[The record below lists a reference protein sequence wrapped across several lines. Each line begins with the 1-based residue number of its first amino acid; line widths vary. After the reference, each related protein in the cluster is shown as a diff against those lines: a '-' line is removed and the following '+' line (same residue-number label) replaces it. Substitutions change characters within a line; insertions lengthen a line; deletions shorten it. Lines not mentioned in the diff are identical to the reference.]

1 MKNQELY
8 DISIEEFDKMNEK
21 HVFSEKYKKNKQKM
35 LKDYRKSVWSST
47 GAKTA
52 KVAVACAAVL
62 IASPVVANAA
72 SNGELFSR
80 IWGKA
85 GHKDVAAHEETIYL
99 GEDEGTFTASYPE
112 RTYEDVNPQKA
123 ESLIGDSMSYPNIT
137 KEIDGTTITILSV
150 VRDNNSA
157 VIEYTLEK
165 AGGVDALKYSQ
176 LDNEAK
182 GAWISEESTFNFS
195 IGNGSTI
202 VDLENSTDEKL
213 YCYEYITLDD
223 DQNYVEMKI
232 EEYPCKLKEIY
243 ALDYKD
249 PKREELENQ
258 VVSSS
263 TKIPFSSNVVA
274 ETTFVN
280 PAGGKIKVS
289 PLSLKVDMSKG
300 FGLSEV
306 QAADPVNCYYVAINY
321 KDGTNYV
328 VMESNAD
335 GRHSCDVEKDN
346 TAYSCG
352 TLTGEYVMLFNS
364 LVDTDQISSIT
375 VNDVEYT
382 LE

>member
-1 MKNQELY
+1 MKTYIWCFNIIRRRFSCVVDRFIELWSK
-8 DISIEEFDKMNEK
+8 DWWAPEFFWIILRFCHISLYNSVIYSENTNRTMNDFKTATGGVIIMNEK
-21 HVFSEKYKKNKQKM
+21 RASIRFIERCYKLYEQKM
-35 LKDYRKSVWSST
+35 YN
-47 GAKTA
+47 
-52 KVAVACAAVL
+52 VAYCIL
-62 IASPVVANAA
+62 
-72 SNGELFSR
+72 R
-80 IWGKA
+80 
-85 GHKDVAAHEETIYL
+85 
-99 GEDEGTFTASYPE
+99 DEGL
-112 RTYEDVNPQKA
+112 A

-165 AGGVDALKYSQ
+165 AGGVDALNYSQ

-182 GAWISEESTFNFS
+182 WAWISEESTFNFS
-195 IGNGSTI
+195 IGSGSTI

-223 DQNYVEMKI
+223 HQNYVEKKI

-243 ALDYKD
+243 ALDYED

-289 PLSLKVDMSKG
+289 LLSLKVDMSKG

-352 TLTGEYVMLFNS
+352 TLTGEYVMLFNR

>member
-1 MKNQELY
+1 M
-8 DISIEEFDKMNEK
+8 
-21 HVFSEKYKKNKQKM
+21 
-35 LKDYRKSVWSST
+35 
-47 GAKTA
+47 
-52 KVAVACAAVL
+52 
-62 IASPVVANAA
+62 
-72 SNGELFSR
+72 
-80 IWGKA
+80 
-85 GHKDVAAHEETIYL
+85 AAHEETIYL
-99 GEDEGTFTASYPE
+99 GEDEGTFTTSYPE

-165 AGGVDALKYSQ
+165 AGGVDALNYSQ

-195 IGNGSTI
+195 IGSGSTM

-243 ALDYKD
+243 ALDYED

-258 VVSSS
+258 VVSSQ
-263 TKIPFSSNVVA
+263 TKIPFSINVVA

-280 PAGGKIKVS
+280 PAGGKIEAS

-352 TLTGEYVMLFNS
+352 TLTGEYVMLFNR

>member
-112 RTYEDVNPQKA
+112 RTYEDV
-123 ESLIGDSMSYPNIT
+123 
-137 KEIDGTTITILSV
+137 
-150 VRDNNSA
+150 
-157 VIEYTLEK
+157 IEYTLEK
-165 AGGVDALKYSQ
+165 AGGVDALNYSQ

-352 TLTGEYVMLFNS
+352 TLTGEYVMLFNR

>member
-99 GEDEGTFTASYPE
+99 GEDEGKFAASYPE
-112 RTYEDVNPQKA
+112 RTYEDVSPQKA

-165 AGGVDALKYSQ
+165 AGGVDALNYSQ

-195 IGNGSTI
+195 IGSGSTI
-202 VDLENSTDEKL
+202 VDL
-213 YCYEYITLDD
+213 
-223 DQNYVEMKI
+223 
-232 EEYPCKLKEIY
+232 
-243 ALDYKD
+243 
-249 PKREELENQ
+249 
-258 VVSSS
+258 
-263 TKIPFSSNVVA
+263 
-274 ETTFVN
+274 
-280 PAGGKIKVS
+280 
-289 PLSLKVDMSKG
+289 
-300 FGLSEV
+300 
-306 QAADPVNCYYVAINY
+306 
-321 KDGTNYV
+321 
-328 VMESNAD
+328 
-335 GRHSCDVEKDN
+335 
-346 TAYSCG
+346 
-352 TLTGEYVMLFNS
+352 
-364 LVDTDQISSIT
+364 
-375 VNDVEYT
+375 
-382 LE
+382 

>member
-1 MKNQELY
+1 M
-8 DISIEEFDKMNEK
+8 FR
-21 HVFSEKYKKNKQKM
+21 F
-35 LKDYRKSVWSST
+35 
-47 GAKTA
+47 
-52 KVAVACAAVL
+52 
-62 IASPVVANAA
+62 
-72 SNGELFSR
+72 
-80 IWGKA
+80 
-85 GHKDVAAHEETIYL
+85 
-99 GEDEGTFTASYPE
+99 
-112 RTYEDVNPQKA
+112 
-123 ESLIGDSMSYPNIT
+123 
-137 KEIDGTTITILSV
+137 
-150 VRDNNSA
+150 
-157 VIEYTLEK
+157 
-165 AGGVDALKYSQ
+165 Q
-176 LDNEAK
+176 L
-182 GAWISEESTFNFS
+182 EST
-195 IGNGSTI
+195 IA
-202 VDLENSTDEKL
+202 DLENSTDEKL

-263 TKIPFSSNVVA
+263 TKIPFKVV
-274 ETTFVN
+274 
-280 PAGGKIKVS
+280 
-289 PLSLKVDMSKG
+289 MSKG

-352 TLTGEYVMLFNS
+352 TLTGEYVMLFNR

>member
-1 MKNQELY
+1 MIK
-8 DISIEEFDKMNEK
+8 
-21 HVFSEKYKKNKQKM
+21 
-35 LKDYRKSVWSST
+35 
-47 GAKTA
+47 
-52 KVAVACAAVL
+52 
-62 IASPVVANAA
+62 
-72 SNGELFSR
+72 
-80 IWGKA
+80 
-85 GHKDVAAHEETIYL
+85 
-99 GEDEGTFTASYPE
+99 
-112 RTYEDVNPQKA
+112 
-123 ESLIGDSMSYPNIT
+123 
-137 KEIDGTTITILSV
+137 
-150 VRDNNSA
+150 
-157 VIEYTLEK
+157 
-165 AGGVDALKYSQ
+165 
-176 LDNEAK
+176 
-182 GAWISEESTFNFS
+182 
-195 IGNGSTI
+195 
-202 VDLENSTDEKL
+202 
-213 YCYEYITLDD
+213 
-223 DQNYVEMKI
+223 NYVEMKI

-243 ALDYKD
+243 ALDYED

-352 TLTGEYVMLFNS
+352 TLTGEYVMLFNR